1 MRIRDIALVL
11 AATVM
16 LIGLYAD
23 MQRGDAESAC
33 REQMASCEVAP

>member
-1 MRIRDIALVL
+1 MRIRDVALAL
-11 AATVM
+11 AAAVM

-33 REQMASCEVAP
+33 SEQMASCEAPP